1 MNKKQVKKLILDN
14 LYKNPDRG
22 TKRMFIIGYSNGT
35 LIKKF
40 CTVEDCIDFIKNET
54 NEGIKL
60 IELVKK
66 YYEKYDQPI

>member
-1 MNKKQVKKLILDN
+1 MNKKQAKKLLLSN
-14 LYKNPDRG
+14 LCKNPDKT
-22 TKRMFIIGYSNGT
+22 TKRMFIIGYSSGS

-40 CTVEDCIDFIKNET
+40 CTVENCIDFIKNET
-54 NEGIKL
+54 SEGKNL